1 MSEPIR
7 TTFDLTISPW
17 EKYQTVQLQ
26 LDVETHVKIDSDKA
40 PNKFNTLETL
50 ETYVLYLCKTQL
62 ILSSNS

>member
-1 MSEPIR
+1 VSEPIR